1 MIALDL
7 QNQKNMKMHSI
18 KDFSFKGKKVLIRVD
33 FNVPMDESGKIT
45 DDSRIEASLPTIKYV
60 MEQGGIP
67 ILLSHLGR
75 PQGKMDPEY
84 SLSACARS
92 LASMLGLAVKM
103 APDCIGQKVNMLVAG
118 LKIGDCLLLENLR
131 FYDAEEHPEKDP
143 SFAENLAS
151 LGDFYINDAFGSAHR
166 KHSSTYTIVS
176 YFQGRA
182 APGFLMEKEIA
193 FLGKALLKPQRPF
206 YAMIGGAKIST
217 KIGVIKALSEKVD
230 VLLIGGAM
238 AYTFLKA
245 KGVSIGDSLYEPDLL
260 DKAKSIIDVF
270 EKKGISLKLPIDHI
284 IVSAVIENSPKRVVD
299 NKEGI
304 PPGYRGVD
312 IGPETLKAYINNL
325 NNAKTVFWNGP
336 MGIFE
341 IKEFAEGTRQ
351 IADSLSKVN
360 AIKIVGGGDSI
371 AAIRQGGLA
380 HHFTHLSTGGGASL
394 EFIEYGTLPGI
405 EVLAEK

>member
-1 MIALDL
+1 
-7 QNQKNMKMHSI
+7 
-18 KDFSFKGKKVLIRVD
+18 
-33 FNVPMDESGKIT
+33 
-45 DDSRIEASLPTIKYV
+45 

-75 PQGKMDPEY
+75 PKGKMSPEY

-92 LASMLGLAVKM
+92 LASMLDLPVKM
-103 APDCIGQKVNMLVAG
+103 APDCIGPKVNTLVAG

-131 FYDAEEHPEKDP
+131 FYDAEELPEKDP

-151 LGDFYINDAFGSAHR
+151 LGSFYINDAFGSAHR

-217 KIGVIKALSEKVD
+217 KIGIIKALSEKVD

-284 IVSAVIENSPKRVVD
+284 IVSEVMENSPKRVVD

-304 PPGYRGVD
+304 PSGYRGVD
-312 IGPETLKAYINNL
+312 IGPETLKAYINDL

-360 AIKIVGGGDSI
+360 AIKIVGGGDSV